1 MAYIGAEPVP
11 GQNREVD
18 DISSSFNGNTTAFT
32 LQVSGVNVS
41 PESANNILV
50 NLGGVLQNP
59 GTDYTIAASTLT
71 FTTAP
76 ASGLSFFALVLG
88 AGINTATVADD
99 TIGAS
104 KLIDTAV
111 TAGSYTTADITVD
124 AQGRIT
130 AAANGTIASA
140 EIADNAITTAKINDD
155 AVTQAKI
162 ASGAITNDN
171 IDSSAGITGGKL
183 ANNTV
188 GAAQIA
194 AGAITNT
201 EIDSSAAIA
210 GSKLADAGI
219 TTAKIADDAV
229 TTAKIAD
236 NAIVASS
243 INATS
248 VTTAKI
254 ADAAV
259 TDVKLANDSVA
270 TSKIPDNAVTTAKIA
285 DDAVTFAKMQ
295 DTANGARLLGK
306 ISSGGGQIQEQT
318 AAEVRTFLNVA
329 DGATAGGGKVL
340 QVVSTTKTDTASLS
354 VANGTTPT
362 MYNHSSLR
370 ADITASD
377 ANHKFLIIASITS
390 AGPSVGMGIALAD
403 DGTIVSG
410 AIGDGGTSRQTMGSG
425 HDHADS
431 HSASTVPITFLMTA
445 GDTNQ
450 HKFHIALSHT
460 SGSNQTLYINRGTND
475 ANGGD
480 RIRYI
485 SNITAMEIDV

>member
-18 DISSSFNGNTTAFT
+18 DISSSFNGSTTAFT

-59 GTDYTIAASTLT
+59 GTDYTIAASTIT

-88 AGINTATVADD
+88 AGINTATVADQ
-99 TIGAS
+99 TIGPS
-104 KLIDTAV
+104 KLINTAV

-140 EIADNAITTAKINDD
+140 EIANNAVTTAKINDD
-155 AVTQAKI
+155 AVTQTKI

-183 ANNTV
+183 ANNTI

-229 TTAKIAD
+229 TSAKLGAGAVDTTALGADAVTSAKIADDAINSEHYVDGSIDTAHIADSQITTAKIAD
-236 NAIVASS
+236 NAV
-243 INATS
+243 NMN
-248 VTTAKI
+248 
-254 ADAAV
+254 
-259 TDVKLANDSVA
+259 KLADL
-270 TSKIPDNAVTTAKIA
+270 DNGRIIA
-285 DDAVTFAKMQ
+285 RV
-295 DTANGARLLGK
+295 
-306 ISSGGGQIQEQT
+306 SSGAGNPEAAT
-318 AAEVRTFLNVA
+318 AAQIRTLLNVA
-329 DGATAGGGKVL
+329 DGATAGGGKIL
-340 QVVSTTKTDTASLS
+340 QVISATKTDVASNS
-354 VANGTTPT
+354 TGSGASDSWN
-362 MYNHSSLR
+362 YNVSDLR
-370 ADITASD
+370 VQITASD
-377 ANHKFLIIASITS
+377 ANHKFLIMGSVTTSSGASVHVI
-390 AGPSVGMGIALAD
+390 VRD
-403 DGTIVSG
+403 DGTNLVGLQATGQSQR
-410 AIGDGGTSRQTMGSG
+410 RQASSG
-425 HDHADS
+425 HDQSDS
-431 HSASTVPITFLMTA
+431 HSASTVPIQGMITA

-450 HKFHIALSHT
+450 HTFHYGFAHT
-460 SGSNQTLYINRGTND
+460 SGSTQDIFLNRGTND
-475 ANGGD
+475 GNGSD
-480 RIRYI
+480 RGRYI
-485 SNITAMEIDV
+485 STITVMEIDV